1 MSRYYNYY
9 KNFTQPSEA
18 ELKRKQEA
26 SKKKAAKKG
35 KTLDPIIVLTTGRN
49 VCTSWWGKEWCRNL
63 ESYADFQNRLSRGKR
78 YVRTGCVIDL
88 KIKKGVIHALVQG
101 SRGTPYRITIRI
113 SPLSEK
119 KIEKIVKACHHKLD
133 SLEKLIEGTF
143 PKDMQE
149 LFLSEDGLFPKP
161 SEIDFNCSCPDYAY
175 MCKHIAASLYG
186 VGVRLD
192 EDPLL
197 FFELRGID
205 PQQFIKGAITSRVES
220 MLKNE
225 NKPSD
230 RTIDEEKITDIFG
243 VL

>member
-1 MSRYYNYY
+1 
-9 KNFTQPSEA
+9 
-18 ELKRKQEA
+18 
-26 SKKKAAKKG
+26 
-35 KTLDPIIVLTTGRN
+35 
-49 VCTSWWGKEWCRNL
+49 
-63 ESYADFQNRLSRGKR
+63 
-78 YVRTGCVIDL
+78 
-88 KIKKGVIHALVQG
+88 
-101 SRGTPYRITIRI
+101 
-113 SPLSEK
+113 
-119 KIEKIVKACHHKLD
+119 
-133 SLEKLIEGTF
+133 
-143 PKDMQE
+143 MQE

-161 SEIDFNCSCPDYAY
+161 SEIDFDCSCPDYAY